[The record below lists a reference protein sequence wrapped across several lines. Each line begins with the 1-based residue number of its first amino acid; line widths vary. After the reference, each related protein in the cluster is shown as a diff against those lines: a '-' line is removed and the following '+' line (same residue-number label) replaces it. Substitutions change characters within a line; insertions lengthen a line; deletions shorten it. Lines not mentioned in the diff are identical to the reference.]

1 MNITTSKCEPNPDVA
16 GIGVVVA
23 IVTSA
28 CVALLSSTICCILA
42 SFQRDKAKNDEAD
55 EEDGKTG
62 VHLHVRQFAWYQYA
76 LHPSQAV
83 AAKIHNE
90 AFWKAVDLW
99 RRVFDTLLMGM
110 GLNQLIT
117 GLALL
122 ICAWHKFGL
131 GSLDSHAVL
140 AYTTSML
147 SAFSYAKVPPLPDKP
162 HVKSQLFR
170 SLVLLVYLILYIV
183 RIAAWEHNGGAD
195 VLWVSFG
202 AYTILAICQLLQ
214 AWLWWRE
221 FRKPSASKPENYL
234 SGLGLDFSS
243 SLIATI
249 LALYSTLSLKFGA
262 QNQWSECNLNSSSKN
277 EWTFGQVLA
286 VVLLAAP
293 VLPGVDAYFEERAAS
308 EKEQTD
314 AHELVPLTDPQDE
327 VKSARSSTAG
337 TARSE
342 SHAPDVA
349 VIDRGDAEGGEMPP
363 PIRRTTTR
371 LESQD

>member
-1 MNITTSKCEPNPDVA
+1 MNTTTPKCKPNPDVA

-28 CVALLSSTICCILA
+28 CVALLSSTVYCILA
-42 SFQRDKAKNDEAD
+42 SFQRHKAKIDEAVK
-55 EEDGKTG
+55 EEGRTG
-62 VHLHVRQFAWYQYA
+62 VYPHVRHFAWYQYA
-76 LHPSQAV
+76 LDPSQAV

-99 RRVFDTLLMGM
+99 RRVFDLLLMGM

-122 ICAWHKFGL
+122 ICQWHKFGL
-131 GSLDSHAVL
+131 GSLDPHAIL
-140 AYTTSML
+140 AYTTTML
-147 SAFSYAKVPPLPDKP
+147 SAFSYAKVPPLPDRP

-170 SLVLLVYLILYIV
+170 SLVFLIYLIIYIV

-195 VLWVSFG
+195 VLW
-202 AYTILAICQLLQ
+202 

-221 FRKPSASKPENYL
+221 FRKTSTSKPGDDL
-234 SGLGLDFSS
+234 SGLGLDYFSS
-243 SLIATI
+243 LAATI

-262 QNQWSECNLNSSSKN
+262 QNQWSECNLNSSSEN

-327 VKSARSSTAG
+327 PKSARSSTAG
-337 TARSE
+337 TDRSKNG
-342 SHAPDVA
+342 HGPDVA
-349 VIDRGDAEGGEMPP
+349 VTDRGDIEADGMPP
-363 PIRRTTTR
+363 PTRRTTTR